1 MARSRKTFTGW
12 GLAYRHNEGG
22 QLWCLRHAS
31 FETVQ
36 GWMYISSPGIITFAD
51 LVTYYPAA
59 GRLSWPLLG
68 YGHGRFLLASG
79 LTGIQR
85 GINEETRVPFSD
97 KQLLAYICRS
107 DRAVAKRVDSR
118 ATLLSASENG
128 IEIALRCVVG
138 MDSFN
143 IYGRRALSPTE
154 HFDEVLSGQR
164 KKNFMRLDCW
174 D

>member
-1 MARSRKTFTGW
+1 MARSRRTFTGW

-22 QLWCLRHAS
+22 QLWSIRHAS

-36 GWMYISSPGIITFAD
+36 GWMYISSPGNNHLRGSCDI
-51 LVTYYPAA
+51 LP
-59 GRLSWPLLG
+59 GSWEAYFDPPG
-68 YGHGRFLLASG
+68 YIQGRFPLTSE
-79 LTGIQR
+79 LTGIQW
-85 GINEETRVPFSD
+85 GINEETRVLFSD

-118 ATLLSASENG
+118 ATLLNASENG
-128 IEIALRCVVG
+128 IEIALRCVG

-154 HFDEVLSGQR
+154 HFDGKCPWALH
-164 KKNFMRLDCW
+164 
-174 D
+174 